1 MATRIIA
8 KQSAK
13 NNSKLKT
20 TKTMAETNVTVR
32 ENETAVAEKAPLPVL
47 DAEALVKKL
56 GAFKNEQELTGEYFN
71 PEDGKEVK
79 CWYIGNTTMNV
90 IDGEGKIEAVKLMLE
105 DKTMAITASAVI
117 VGALSDLPIP
127 SPVKIIKTGEKKL
140 AGGKV
145 LKEFKVS
152 LLQ

>member
-1 MATRIIA
+1 
-8 KQSAK
+8 
-13 NNSKLKT
+13 
-20 TKTMAETNVTVR
+20 MAETDVAVS
-32 ENETAVAEKAPLPVL
+32 ENETAVAERTTLPVL

-56 GAFKNEQELTGEYFN
+56 ETFKGEQELTGEYFN
-71 PEDGKEVK
+71 PEEGDIIK

-90 IDGEGKIEAVKLMLE
+90 IDGEGKIEAVKLMLQ

-127 SPVKIIKTGEKKL
+127 SPVKIVKTGEKKL
-140 AGGKV
+140 TGGKV